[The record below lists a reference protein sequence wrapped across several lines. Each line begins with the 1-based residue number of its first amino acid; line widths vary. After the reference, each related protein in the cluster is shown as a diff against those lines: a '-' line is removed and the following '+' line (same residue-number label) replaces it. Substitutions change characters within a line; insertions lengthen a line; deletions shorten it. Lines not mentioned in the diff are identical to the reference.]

1 MAGRLYLDTS
11 AILRA
16 VLESGTSP
24 DLQERVERAEVLIT
38 SRLAQVE
45 AARAFVR
52 LRLGGAP
59 SEARLSDAER
69 EVTRVLAR
77 CELWELT
84 PAVCDLAGRVTPGM
98 PLRALDALHLA
109 TFLLAR
115 GRIQGLE
122 LVTVDERL
130 RQAAGVA

>member
-1 MAGRLYLDTS
+1 MK
-11 AILRA
+11 A
-16 VLESGTSP
+16 VGVKQLK
-24 DLQERVERAEVLIT
+24 
-38 SRLAQVE
+38 
-45 AARAFVR
+45 
-52 LRLGGAP
+52 
-59 SEARLSDAER
+59 ARLSEYVRLVKAGETILVTDRDEVVAELR
-69 EVTRVLAR
+69 PAQRQPRVLAR

-84 PAVCDLAGRVTPGM
+84 RAVCDLAGRVAPGM

-122 LVTVDERL
+122 LVTVGERL